1 MNLLW
6 DSILE
11 QEKTKEILEQFII
24 KRRVPHALIFS
35 GPEGV
40 GKFFTAIQFAKILY
54 SSFEKHSAEHAHKAI
69 TNLQE
74 PFLKLV
80 IPLPRGRGESSEDS
94 STDKLSK
101 EQLQSIQS
109 EMQKKIQNPYYK
121 ISLENAN
128 TIKISSIREI
138 KKFLSTNYDDIPFR
152 FVIICEA
159 ELMNPQSQNAL
170 LKSLEE
176 PPEGLI
182 FVLITKDKNKLL
194 STIQSR
200 CWAVDFEPLSA
211 EAVKRNL
218 ISFYS
223 FDEAEAEKVSVFSE
237 GSLQTAIELSERN
250 IDKLMAD
257 VISVLRYSLAKR
269 FYSAKKDLSGIVSSK
284 SAEDLK
290 LLIKLIK
297 FWISDTVKN
306 RNSAADYYFGQ
317 YRDTIEK
324 FNQKFS
330 SVNTYEIFNR
340 LDVLEDYCDRNLN
353 LNVLLLNLIFEIASI
368 SIRK

>member
-11 QEKTKEILEQFII
+11 QERAKEILEQFIN

-35 GPEGV
+35 GQEGT
-40 GKFFTAIQFAKILY
+40 GKFFTAIQFAKILF
-54 SSFEKHSAEHAHKAI
+54 SNLPETFSEHAHKAI

-74 PFLKLV
+74 PYLKLV
-80 IPLPRGRGESSEDS
+80 MPLPRGRGESSEDS
-94 STDKLSK
+94 ATDKLSK
-101 EQLQSIQS
+101 EQLESIQS
-109 EMQKKIQNPYYK
+109 EIEKKIANPYHK
-121 ISLENAN
+121 IFLENAN

-138 KKFLSTNYDDIPFR
+138 KKFLSTNYEDIPYR

-182 FVLITKDKNKLL
+182 FILITKDKNKLL
-194 STIQSR
+194 PTIQSR
-200 CWAVDFEPLSA
+200 CWSVDFEPLSPS
-211 EAVKRNL
+211 AVKKNL

-223 FDEAEAEKVSVFSE
+223 FDESEAEKVSIFSE
-237 GSLQTAIELSERN
+237 GSIQTAIELSERN
-250 IDKLMAD
+250 IDNLMAD

-269 FYSAKKDLSGIVSSK
+269 FYSAKKDLSNLLDSK
-284 SAEDLK
+284 STEDIK

-297 FWISDTVKN
+297 FWLNDTVKN
-306 RNSAADYYFGQ
+306 KNNNGNYYFEQ
-317 YRDTIEK
+317 YKDTIEK
-324 FNQKFS
+324 FNLKFTEANS
-330 SVNTYEIFNR
+330 YEIFNR
-340 LDVLEDYCDRNLN
+340 LDALEDYCDRNLN
-353 LNVLLLNLIFEIASI
+353 LNVLLLNLIFEVASI